1 MKYLLIEES
10 LDILKFEMNL
20 NKEINTQYFVFYFPL
35 LLMKFYSVKLT
46 TKLKRKI
53 NDS

>member
-20 NKEINTQYFVFYFPL
+20 NKEINTL
-35 LLMKFYSVKLT
+35 S
-46 TKLKRKI
+46 I
-53 NDS
+53 I